1 MAESTWTLCRRMEVL
16 KQMVSTTANRLP
28 LGEGM
33 VFRNL
38 MQDQM
43 AVMRD
48 TISVFMNGNASRAV
62 FHEDDDKQRDN
73 WRKLWNAEF
82 RG

>member
-1 MAESTWTLCRRMEVL
+1 MEVL
-16 KQMVSTTANRLP
+16 KLMIATTANRLP

-43 AVMRD
+43 EAMRS
-48 TISVFMNGNASRAV
+48 TISVFMNGQASRAV
-62 FHEDDDKQRDN
+62 YDDSDDAKREE
-73 WRKLWNAEF
+73 WRKRWIGSVKRKYPF
-82 RG
+82 GSD